1 MTFSIAGRCERSG
14 MVGVAI
20 TTSSICVG
28 ARCPWV
34 RARVGAVATQ
44 NVTLPSI
51 GPTVLDEIERGADAQ
66 AALGAVMAGPVQ
78 AEYRQVT
85 VVDHRGNVAHVTG
98 RRTLGRNAVVT
109 GPGCVGA
116 GNLLKSKEIPA
127 AMVEVFQA
135 EHELHL
141 AARLMSALEEGLAA
155 GGEEGPT
162 HSAALLVADEQPW
175 PLVDLRVD
183 WDDHNPIAALR
194 QLWTAYEPQMRDYV
208 TRALDPAS
216 APAYG
221 VPGDL

>member
-1 MTFSIAGRCERSG
+1 MTFSIVGRCERTG

-44 NVTLPSI
+44 NITLPSI
-51 GPTVLDEIERGADAQ
+51 GLMVLDQIERGAGAK
-66 AALGAVMAGPVQ
+66 AALDGVMAGSVD
-78 AEYRQVT
+78 AEHRQVT
-85 VVDHRGNVAHVTG
+85 VVDRDGAVAHFTG
-98 RRTLGRNAVVT
+98 ARTLGRHAVAA
-109 GPGCVGA
+109 GRGCVGA
-116 GNLLKSKEIPA
+116 GNLLKSKEVPA

-135 EHELHL
+135 EAELHL
-141 AARLMSALEEGLAA
+141 ANRLLTALEEGVAA

-162 HSAALLVADEQPW
+162 HSAALLVADEHSW

-183 WDDHNPIAALR
+183 WDDHNPVALLR
-194 QLWTAYEPQMRDYV
+194 DLWTAYEPQMRDYV
-208 TRALDPAS
+208 TRALDPVS

-221 VPGDL
+221 VPGDP